1 MLLNPIY
8 NEFNY
13 ICICLQLHYIYFFY
27 NSPGTQQHL
36 WGDWVDSPMDENIQP
51 ELPHN
56 RKSLENVT
64 MEHTDFVQNEANYS
78 HANI

>member
-1 MLLNPIY
+1 MNSIIFAFVC
-8 NEFNY
+8 NCITY
-13 ICICLQLHYIYFFY
+13 IFFY